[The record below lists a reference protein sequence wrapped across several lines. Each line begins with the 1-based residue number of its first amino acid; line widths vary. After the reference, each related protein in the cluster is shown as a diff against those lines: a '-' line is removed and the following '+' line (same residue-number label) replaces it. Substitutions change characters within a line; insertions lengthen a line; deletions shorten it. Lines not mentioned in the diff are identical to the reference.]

1 MDRDSYDVLCDQQY
15 MDNDFLN
22 DMCINFFSLVEK
34 SGLMASYSEQV
45 NVIHKKFQ
53 NAVKSA
59 KTKQS
64 LNKAYSVHKKDHERL
79 LKKHLR
85 EETTL
90 INKAKK
96 KLE

>member
-1 MDRDSYDVLCDQQY
+1 MNHICT
-15 MDNDFLN
+15 
-22 DMCINFFSLVEK
+22 NFFSIPTNFI
-34 SGLMASYSEQV
+34 LMASYSAQV

-53 NAVKSA
+53 NAVKRA
-59 KTKQS
+59 KTKQT

-85 EETTL
+85 EEIAM

>member
-1 MDRDSYDVLCDQQY
+1 
-15 MDNDFLN
+15 
-22 DMCINFFSLVEK
+22 
-34 SGLMASYSEQV
+34 MASYSAQV

-53 NAVKSA
+53 NAVKRA
-59 KTKQS
+59 KTKQA

-79 LKKHLR
+79 LKKHLH
-85 EETTL
+85 EETVM

>member
-1 MDRDSYDVLCDQQY
+1 
-15 MDNDFLN
+15 
-22 DMCINFFSLVEK
+22 
-34 SGLMASYSEQV
+34 MASYSAQV
-45 NVIHKKFQ
+45 NIIHKKFQ
-53 NAVKSA
+53 NAVKRA

-85 EETTL
+85 EETVM

-96 KLE
+96 KLV

>member
-1 MDRDSYDVLCDQQY
+1 
-15 MDNDFLN
+15 
-22 DMCINFFSLVEK
+22 
-34 SGLMASYSEQV
+34 MASYTAEV

-53 NAVKSA
+53 NAVKRA
-59 KTKQS
+59 KTKKT
-64 LNKAYSVHKKDHERL
+64 LNQAYSIHKKDHERL

-85 EETTL
+85 EETAM